1 MDLSNREIA
10 SSAGPTL
17 WLCPLP
23 CFCLAQR
30 QPPIAVDSSDAYES
44 DSLLR
49 QQEQPREMEDSKVR
63 NVNAKVTK
71 LRVFQFLDPTEILV
85 TSAQTTVYL
94 FVCTVVAWRH
104 RQRDNTPSSPRHTG
118 ISELEMLLRS
128 PHWSVCNNPS
138 LIGLT
143 DLANHVTRQI

>member
-1 MDLSNREIA
+1 LA
-10 SSAGPTL
+10 VSSSL
-17 WLCPLP
+17 FLP
-23 CFCLAQR
+23 CAEA
-30 QPPIAVDSSDAYES
+30 PIAVDSSDAYES

-49 QQEQPREMEDSKVR
+49 QQEQPREMEGSKVR

-128 PHWSVCNNPS
+128 PHWSVCNPS